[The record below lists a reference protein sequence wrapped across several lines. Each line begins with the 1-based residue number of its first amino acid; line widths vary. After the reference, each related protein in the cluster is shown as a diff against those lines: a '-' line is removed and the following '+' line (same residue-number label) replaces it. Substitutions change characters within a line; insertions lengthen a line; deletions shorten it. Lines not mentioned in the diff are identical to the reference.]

1 MEANMSKMICLNG
14 SCGYI
19 TQWVE
24 DNVLNHIANETHVG
38 TLWEKLETLYAS
50 KTGNNKLFQLKWLIN
65 LKYKEGSPISDHVS
79 DFQDIHDRLFDM
91 GVRFDDE
98 TGVLN
103 EEVKRINQAA
113 SSSTSQLDVLVT
125 KDKGRSKNKGQGR
138 KDKSRSKSRPKHR
151 DLKCHHCDS
160 GVAYHVTPRREF
172 FTSYASSDFGALKM
186 GDDGQIKWKL
196 TKGSFVVARESKSS
210 NLYLMQDSISSGSIN
225 VVGKDESS
233 ELWHK
238 RLSHLSAKGI
248 DCLAKKEV
256 LSRLKE
262 AKLEK
267 CIHCLVGKQ
276 KRVSFKNHPP
286 SRRPDLLELVH
297 SNVCGPL
304 KVRSHGSAHYFVT
317 FNDDH
322 SRKL

>member
-1 MEANMSKMICLNG
+1 
-14 SCGYI
+14 
-19 TQWVE
+19 
-24 DNVLNHIANETHVG
+24 
-38 TLWEKLETLYAS
+38 
-50 KTGNNKLFQLKWLIN
+50 
-65 LKYKEGSPISDHVS
+65 
-79 DFQDIHDRLFDM
+79 
-91 GVRFDDE
+91 
-98 TGVLN
+98 
-103 EEVKRINQAA
+103 
-113 SSSTSQLDVLVT
+113 
-125 KDKGRSKNKGQGR
+125 
-138 KDKSRSKSRPKHR
+138 
-151 DLKCHHCDS
+151 
-160 GVAYHVTPRREF
+160 
-172 FTSYASSDFGALKM
+172 M
-186 GDDGQIKWKL
+186 GDDGQIKVIGMGTVYLQTNNGTKL
-196 TKGSFVVARESKSS
+196 VLEDVKHAPNIQL
-210 NLYLMQDSISSGSIN
+210 NLISAGKLDDD
-225 VVGKDESS
+225 VGKDESS